1 MLRNPPE
8 RKARKRYT
16 TFYPK
21 ARNKLNKN
29 TLNRLKELKSEVEKL
44 PDQLLS
50 EDDFHNYYGGKSNE
64 EVMEIDN
71 KLAKTF
77 ENKNKVMREIIG
89 FFNANLDENSVYY
102 NHLSSITF
110 RTIGAV
116 YNVGHYKNDEA
127 WRSDKKSL
135 LNLLEILENE
145 IKETMNKK
153 TVNSENIFKSA
164 LFWTIL
170 PIVAGVAYFLG
181 TYKAEYDKSE
191 LEKELRIT
199 KAELK
204 TIKDN
209 NLKLRK
215 ENNVKI
221 QTKSK

>member
-1 MLRNPPE
+1 M
-8 RKARKRYT
+8 
-16 TFYPK
+16 
-21 ARNKLNKN
+21 NKN

-102 NHLSSITF
+102 KNLSSITF
-110 RTIGAV
+110 RPKGAV